1 LRTHFAQHPAIK
13 DLFPCASICRTPFT
27 GGHLSINLNTKL
39 SGDTGMDDKQIL
51 VLAEMLKAISHPFRL
66 KILCLLQGGE
76 MTVGEIRQAI
86 NTTDAN
92 ISQHLAILRKQGIT
106 GTRKQ
111 ANYIYNHIVDDRVIN
126 LIETMQ
132 GLFCATEE

>member
-1 LRTHFAQHPAIK
+1 
-13 DLFPCASICRTPFT
+13 
-27 GGHLSINLNTKL
+27 
-39 SGDTGMDDKQIL
+39 MDDKQIL
-51 VLAEMLKAISHPFRL
+51 VLAALLKAISHPFRL

>member
-1 LRTHFAQHPAIK
+1 MN
-13 DLFPCASICRTPFT
+13 DE
-27 GGHLSINLNTKL
+27 
-39 SGDTGMDDKQIL
+39 QIL
-51 VLAEMLKAISHPFRL
+51 VLAALLKSISHPFRL
-66 KILCLLQGGE
+66 KILCLLQDRE
-76 MTVGEIRQAI
+76 MTVGEISRAI

-92 ISQHLAILRKQGIT
+92 ISQHLAILRHQGIT

-111 ANYIYNHIVDDRVIN
+111 ANYIYNHIVDNRIIK